1 MGRGFGIISTTP
13 LDVVAQVAAEA
24 ERSGYSSL
32 WTNDIPGG
40 DGLEVLAAAARA
52 TTTLRLYTGV
62 LGVRRRSADDI
73 LREIDRLQ
81 LPLDRLTIGLGTG
94 GAARPLRAI
103 RDTIEA
109 LRPRIDVPIIIAA
122 TGPKMRAL
130 AGEIADGALFNWP
143 VPETAIE
150 ARAAVYDAAQRAG
163 MPQPFT
169 SGYVRCALMPQ
180 AVASM
185 NAEIDHYAA
194 GGVYAEQLAAV
205 GKTAHDAVIQGTEAA
220 GLQPEIAAFE
230 PILDEVVVRAVTAD
244 ETAASLLE
252 LLRAAA
258 PPD

>member
-103 RDTIEA
+103 RETIEA
-109 LRPRIDVPIIIAA
+109 LYHASQSGVPIDLIIR
-122 TGPKMRAL
+122 GICCLRPGLPGISENIRVL
-130 AGEIADGALFNWP
+130 SIADLIG
-143 VPETAIE
+143 EAIS
-150 ARAAVYDAAQRAG
+150 R
-163 MPQPFT
+163 
-169 SGYVRCALMPQ
+169 
-180 AVASM
+180 
-185 NAEIDHYAA
+185 
-194 GGVYAEQLAAV
+194 
-205 GKTAHDAVIQGTEAA
+205 
-220 GLQPEIAAFE
+220 
-230 PILDEVVVRAVTAD
+230 
-244 ETAASLLE
+244 TAAEESVSSLF
-252 LLRAAA
+252 
-258 PPD
+258 D